1 VKVLIFLNWLGRGG
15 VETMLLDCLP
25 HLRARGVEVDVCCQ
39 GRRRELDADY
49 EAQGCRIFRIRK
61 CAVPLE
67 TAWRIEAVLE
77 ESRPALLHSQ
87 MGPTSGGV
95 ALAAARRGI
104 PALVSIHN
112 LPESTLYGWV
122 GRPLLGAVRSAWLA
136 WHRRLLD
143 RHARLF
149 LGHSQANL
157 DAFEPDWRNRP
168 GSYRLIANG
177 IKTSG
182 PALGRDECRRELGIE
197 PGRPVV
203 LHVGSF
209 KPQKNHE
216 GLLLA
221 FEQLLRRA
229 PGALLLTVGDGA
241 GRGRVERRARAMRLE
256 RSLRLDPGQNDV
268 RRYYFAADVMLSAS
282 LVEGFGN
289 ALVEAQGAGLP
300 VVASDIPAHRESVAP
315 TGQRFLFPLPD
326 YARAAELILEQ
337 VEAARA
343 GRNPWVGEAQ
353 EHVRARFSVER
364 MAGELADIYGEVAGG
379 A

>member
-1 VKVLIFLNWLGRGG
+1 MKILIFLNWLGRGG

-25 HLRARGVEVDVCCQ
+25 GLRARGVEVDVCCQ

-49 EAQGCRIFRIRK
+49 QAQGCRIHRIRK

-67 TAWRIEAVLE
+67 TAWRIEAVME
-77 ESRPALLHSQ
+77 ESRCALLHSQ

-95 ALAAARRGI
+95 ALAAARRGL

-143 RHARLF
+143 RHARMF

-157 DAFEPDWRNRP
+157 DAFAPDWRSQP
-168 GSYRLIANG
+168 GRYRLIANG
-177 IKTSG
+177 VKTSG
-182 PALGRDECRRELGIE
+182 PELDRDECRRRLGLE
-197 PGRPVV
+197 PGRLVV

-216 GLLLA
+216 GLLAA
-221 FEQLLRRA
+221 FEHLLKRA
-229 PGALLLTVGDGA
+229 PGAVLLMVGDGP
-241 GRGRVERRARAMRLE
+241 GRRRVERRARARKLE
-256 RSLRLDPGQNDV
+256 RSLRFESGQADV
-268 RRYYFAADVMLSAS
+268 RPHYFAADVMLSAS

-289 ALVEAQGAGLP
+289 AMVEAQGAGLP

-315 TGQRFLFPLPD
+315 MEHRFLFALPD
-326 YARAAELILEQ
+326 YARAAELVLEQ
-337 VEAARA
+337 AEAARA
-343 GRNPWVGEAQ
+343 GSSPWVREAQ
-353 EHVRARFSVER
+353 AHVREKFSVER
-364 MAGELADIYGEVAGG
+364 MAATLADIYAEIAGG
-379 A
+379 

>member
-1 VKVLIFLNWLGRGG
+1 MKILVFLNWLGRGG

-49 EAQGCRIFRIRK
+49 ERGGCRIFRIRK

-67 TAWRIEAVLE
+67 TAWRIEAVLA
-77 ESRPALLHSQ
+77 ESGCALLHSQ
-87 MGPTSGGV
+87 MGPTSGGAV
-95 ALAAARRGI
+95 LAAARRGL

-122 GRPLLGAVRSAWLA
+122 DRPLLGAVRSAWLR
-136 WHRRLLD
+136 WHRRLID
-143 RHARLF
+143 RHARMF
-149 LGHSQANL
+149 LGHSEANL
-157 DAFEPDWRNRP
+157 DAFAPDWRSDPRR
-168 GSYRLIANG
+168 YRLIANG

-182 PALGRDECRRELGIE
+182 PAPDREECRRRLGLE
-197 PGRPVV
+197 PGRLVV

-221 FEQLLRRA
+221 FEHLLRRE
-229 PGALLLTVGDGA
+229 PGALLLMVGDGA

-256 RSLRLDPGQNDV
+256 RSLRFESGQSDV
-268 RRYYFAADVMLSAS
+268 RPYYAAADVMLSTS

-300 VVASDIPAHRESVAP
+300 VVASGIAAHRESVAP
-315 TGQRFLFPLPD
+315 AGQRFLFPLPD
-326 YARAAELILEQ
+326 YARAAGLVLEQ

-343 GRNPWVGEAQ
+343 GRNPWVGESQ

-364 MAGELADIYGEVAGG
+364 MAEELAAIYAEVTG
-379 A
+379 